1 MTKCKCIRRVEN
13 MRDHAKSEQER
24 TRGEG
29 DWVTAQQWERE
40 FYVLSGVLA
49 NLVRYNMLYDDRK

>member
-1 MTKCKCIRRVEN
+1 MNCTCIRKIEW

-40 FYVLSGVLA
+40 FYVLSAVLA
-49 NLVRYNMLYDDRK
+49 ELRR